1 MQQGMPQFSDE
12 PLLGPLPPQSRQ
24 QRPRQGGQHSAQS
37 KADGK
42 RDVSQRVLCPPERYI
57 SVPTTDLQ
65 EAFRGVLHY
74 RWNPYTRSAE
84 HHWLTR
90 KLIPGQFSPED
101 FERFTDI
108 CKLFEANS
116 RLDFITVSRCLSVP
130 QLYSMRVLQFV
141 LLAGL
146 QTPTCHNCVADV
158 CKTTSAC
165 FLRQLGAYLCQ

>member
-1 MQQGMPQFSDE
+1 MQQGMPQFSDK

-90 KLIPGQFSPED
+90 TLIPGQFSSED

-116 RLDFITVSRCLSVP
+116 RLDFITVSRCLSVS
-130 QLYSMRVLQFV
+130 QLYPCVCSSLCCWPACRTQHVMTVLQTR
-141 LLAGL
+141 A
-146 QTPTCHNCVADV
+146 
-158 CKTTSAC
+158 
-165 FLRQLGAYLCQ
+165 RQLPPVFCGS